1 MKTKRPGCAA
11 VSLRNKIYVFGGHDG
26 NNFHSSAEVYDITTQ
41 EWSQLP
47 QMKEERFGCAATV
60 VGNRIYVVGGE
71 DDNFKVHSSCE
82 VFDTSTN
89 TWSYHIPDMN
99 EKRGRC
105 QVVSIGSKIYVMGGR
120 NGSYNTD
127 ASVEAFEI
135 SLDSLYP
142 INDNYVTL
150 EGGYRSPK
158 SLEDLCIDQVCRSLP
173 DLDGEIPPIFPQD
186 VINVILESLMS
197 HSALNL
203 IPLEAFKHYDLGQL
217 TAVDE
222 RLLSLSERISK
233 DKI

>member
-1 MKTKRPGCAA
+1 MQDKRRGCKA
-11 VSLRNKIYVFGGHDG
+11 
-26 NNFHSSAEVYDITTQ
+26 
-41 EWSQLP
+41 
-47 QMKEERFGCAATV
+47 
-60 VGNRIYVVGGE
+60 
-71 DDNFKVHSSCE
+71 
-82 VFDTSTN
+82 
-89 TWSYHIPDMN
+89 
-99 EKRGRC
+99 
-105 QVVSIGSKIYVMGGR
+105 VSIGPSIYVMGGW
-120 NGSYNTD
+120 NDSNNTY
-127 ASVEAFEI
+127 ASVEAFEM
-135 SLDSLYP
+135 SMDSLYP

-173 DLDGEIPPIFPQD
+173 DLDGEIPPIFPQY

-203 IPLEAFKHYDLGQL
+203 IPLQAFKHYNLSQL